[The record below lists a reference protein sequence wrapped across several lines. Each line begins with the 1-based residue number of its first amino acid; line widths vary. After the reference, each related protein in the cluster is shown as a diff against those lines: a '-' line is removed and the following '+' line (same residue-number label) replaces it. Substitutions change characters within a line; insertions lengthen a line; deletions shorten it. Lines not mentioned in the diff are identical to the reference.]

1 MQVPAGDGACYP
13 MGCFFL
19 GAPLAVPSTPSHPRG
34 GGVTNL
40 QKNPPRPEPGPALL
54 PRSRFSQRFGIGI
67 RDGGPSESSPLL
79 PTKGPQKRGS
89 IMRIG
94 LWDALRFPGTYHT
107 GAYGRLPAFPRST
120 PPSNQPGGWVFPYGH
135 THSRGT
141 EIPPPP
147 PPSPPLHQA
156 SEGKERNW
164 GRRGIKGAP
173 IRGGRGRG
181 SPGTRSPP
189 SHPKKRGRGGAPPLP
204 SKGWAPSHTNLPS
217 APARPRP
224 RGPPLRLDG
233 ARGWGGARPRAPPRG
248 SVEEPSN
255 GLRVATLP
263 LICAVPPGILGSP
276 GMPRDGKR
284 AGGGGGCSTRSSSR
298 RFSRLPINRSIHRP
312 ALRYLPM
319 GLVAILDILV
329 SMEGH
334 PPPRTPEGL
343 RTCPS
348 VGEGEGGLV
357 GLTGDPSPSFP
368 DIRWGGRGPGAKG
381 TGRGT
386 TTRGWPFTIPFR
398 CG

>member
-1 MQVPAGDGACYP
+1 
-13 MGCFFL
+13 
-19 GAPLAVPSTPSHPRG
+19 
-34 GGVTNL
+34 
-40 QKNPPRPEPGPALL
+40 
-54 PRSRFSQRFGIGI
+54 
-67 RDGGPSESSPLL
+67 
-79 PTKGPQKRGS
+79 
-89 IMRIG
+89 MRIG

-135 THSRGT
+135 THSRGS

-189 SHPKKRGRGGAPPLP
+189 SHPKKRGRGGAPPPPFERLGTLPYKSPLRPCPPSAQGPSPPPGRCTGMGRGAAPGAPSGERGGTVQWLKSGHLALDLCRSPGDPWKPGNASGWKEGGGRVLDPLLLQKVFQASNQSVDPSAGPSLP
-204 SKGWAPSHTNLPS
+204 SHGACCDPGH
-217 APARPRP
+217 PRFH
-224 RGPPLRLDG
+224 
-233 ARGWGGARPRAPPRG
+233 GG
-248 SVEEPSN
+248 
-255 GLRVATLP
+255 T
-263 LICAVPPGILGSP
+263 
-276 GMPRDGKR
+276 
-284 AGGGGGCSTRSSSR
+284 
-298 RFSRLPINRSIHRP
+298 
-312 ALRYLPM
+312 
-319 GLVAILDILV
+319 
-329 SMEGH
+329 

-348 VGEGEGGLV
+348 VGEGEGGGLV